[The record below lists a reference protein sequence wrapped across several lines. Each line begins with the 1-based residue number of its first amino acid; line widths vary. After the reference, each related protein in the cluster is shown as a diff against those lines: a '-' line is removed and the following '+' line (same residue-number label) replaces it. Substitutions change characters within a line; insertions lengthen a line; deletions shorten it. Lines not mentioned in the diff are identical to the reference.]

1 MLRTK
6 CPLVARCRRSG
17 RVFYIRSVNQVQ
29 AAFREL
35 SASLD
40 SASKV
45 GFMVLGCS
53 YHLATEVLAHISGS
67 LADRA
72 GFAKSDRLG
81 SGPCKVLFLSL
92 CMLLLRESQVQH
104 FPAREL

>member
-35 SASLD
+35 SAVARLSFK
-40 SASKV
+40 SGIY
-45 GFMVLGCS
+45 GFGCS